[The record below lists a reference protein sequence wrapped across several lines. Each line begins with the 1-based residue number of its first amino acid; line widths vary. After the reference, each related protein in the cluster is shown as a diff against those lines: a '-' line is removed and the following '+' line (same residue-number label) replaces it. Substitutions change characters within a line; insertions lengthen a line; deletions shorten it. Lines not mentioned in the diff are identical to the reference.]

1 MPTKKRKKKKVVRK
15 VQIEHQKTD
24 IKRIIVPLI
33 ILFVGFALGVYL
45 YNNRT
50 ESAIVLKQYFKCL
63 KNKQYEE
70 MYDLVE
76 TDLSKEDFVNRVK
89 NIYEGI
95 KAENISINVTANN
108 KLNNDE
114 NNADEN
120 STNEAQNVE
129 NATDKLLLNKNIGEE
144 DVELTFNNSM
154 DTVAGNVSFMNKA
167 IITKKD
173 GVSKIKWSSK
183 LIFPE
188 LEEDYKVRVETMLAK
203 RGNIYD
209 RNGLVIAKQGTI
221 YSVGLIP
228 GKMDDTTDKKKI
240 ASLLNVSVDYINNS
254 LNASYVTENT
264 FVPLKKISKEEQ
276 DLKNELLQIKGVMV
290 TDSDARIYPYKEAT
304 SIMTG
309 YVQNREGQAGLE
321 AVYNDRLKG
330 KNGEK
335 IYIDKDGINIKTIAY
350 EEIENGED
358 IKLTIDV
365 NEQVK
370 IYELYKED
378 EGTTVEINYKTGE
391 VIALVSTPSFDA
403 NDFSIGISDEKWNSL
418 QNDEKKPM
426 FNRYLA
432 TYAPGSSIKPIVGA
446 IGVSSGS
453 FTEDTDFGRSG
464 TKWQKDESWKKLYVT
479 TMEEYDEPA
488 ILKNALVYSDN
499 IYFAKAALKIGKDK
513 FTSSLDKL
521 GFNKEIK
528 FVQSLQKSSYGDIVS
543 EADLANSGYGQAQMM
558 VNPIHMASIYSAI
571 ANQGKMVIPYL
582 EYKEIGEGFEPE
594 TYDQT
599 VINPF
604 LANEIKEDMVEIVE
618 RGTAKACKIEGKVIA
633 GKTGTAEIKK
643 DQKDTTGD
651 EIGWFD
657 AFDEDGKLIISM
669 CEKTKSRNGSHY
681 VVEQVRKIFEE

>member
-1 MPTKKRKKKKVVRK
+1 MPTKKRKKKKVVKR

-167 IITKKD
+167 VITKKD

-582 EYKEIGEGFEPE
+582 EYKEIGEGYEPE
-594 TYDQT
+594 TYEQT
-599 VINPF
+599 VINPI

-643 DQKDTTGD
+643 DQKDNTGD

>member
-1 MPTKKRKKKKVVRK
+1 MPTKKRKKKKVVKR

-50 ESAIVLKQYFKCL
+50 ESAVVLKQYFKCL

-108 KLNNDE
+108 KLNNSNDI
-114 NNADEN
+114 DEN
-120 STNEAQNVE
+120 STNEVQNVE

-167 IITKKD
+167 VITKKD

-290 TDSDARIYPYKEAT
+290 TDNDARIYPYKEAT

-464 TKWQKDESWKKLYVT
+464 TKWQKDE
-479 TMEEYDEPA
+479 
-488 ILKNALVYSDN
+488 
-499 IYFAKAALKIGKDK
+499 
-513 FTSSLDKL
+513 
-521 GFNKEIK
+521 
-528 FVQSLQKSSYGDIVS
+528 
-543 EADLANSGYGQAQMM
+543 
-558 VNPIHMASIYSAI
+558 
-571 ANQGKMVIPYL
+571 
-582 EYKEIGEGFEPE
+582 
-594 TYDQT
+594 
-599 VINPF
+599 
-604 LANEIKEDMVEIVE
+604 
-618 RGTAKACKIEGKVIA
+618 
-633 GKTGTAEIKK
+633 
-643 DQKDTTGD
+643 
-651 EIGWFD
+651 
-657 AFDEDGKLIISM
+657 
-669 CEKTKSRNGSHY
+669 
-681 VVEQVRKIFEE
+681 